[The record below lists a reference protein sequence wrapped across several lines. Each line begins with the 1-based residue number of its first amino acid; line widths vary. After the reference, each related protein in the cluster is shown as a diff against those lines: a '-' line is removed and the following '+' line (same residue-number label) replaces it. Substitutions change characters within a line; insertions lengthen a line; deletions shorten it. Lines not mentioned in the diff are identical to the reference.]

1 MPVGAEQA
9 KQNGQGLN
17 SPCFFHG
24 EGGIHSLAECWICN
38 MIPLRSLFFCQMYLK
53 LGRRFKSCWR
63 WFEPAKGTRLK
74 YFLCDINFLLSLK
87 RTNTLHHGSQLSHFR
102 LFRAVWGGRGERHPL
117 LLWLASSWAWVAI
130 PKMQYIVYSFYILP
144 FLTCKGADGA
154 NTHPKDCKLHQN
166 KPVSQL
172 PGFYP
177 ALT

>member
-17 SPCFFHG
+17 SPCLFHG
-24 EGGIHSLAECWICN
+24 EGGIPNLAVCWICN
-38 MIPLRSLFFCQMYLK
+38 IIPLRSLFFCQMYLK

-87 RTNTLHHGSQLSHFR
+87 RTNTLHHGSQSSHFR
-102 LFRAVWGGRGERHPL
+102 LFRAEWGGGGEDILCCCDLQAPEHELPFL
-117 LLWLASSWAWVAI
+117 E
-130 PKMQYIVYSFYILP
+130 QNIVYSFYILP
-144 FLTCKGADGA
+144 FLTCKGADRA
-154 NTHPKDCKLHQN
+154 STHPKDRKLHQN